1 MRAYGSGDLTPQ
13 MAVLGL
19 MSQGRGSVAAIATR
33 LSREFPHAN
42 YPRNSAHTGL
52 PRLAEKGHVRLV
64 REGEESSE
72 DLYEI
77 TPPGLQHFQDWL
89 HDVAIVP
96 PPLREPLHG
105 KLAFIDLKGI
115 GKGIEMIRVYEDA
128 AASKYGSMH
137 GLVHALSIRDHRGSP
152 SLELDR
158 IRLEYT
164 ATLWGQQTQRLTG
177 LREKLEHLQ
186 SRLAGRGQSDVGV

>member
-1 MRAYGSGDLTPQ
+1 MPTYGSGALKPQ

-19 MSQGRGSVAAIATR
+19 LSQGRGTVASIATR
-33 LSREFPHAN
+33 LSSDFPHAN
-42 YPRNSAHTGL
+42 YAPNSAHTSL
-52 PRLAEKGHVRLV
+52 PRLAEKGHARLV

-72 DLYEI
+72 NLYEI
-77 TPPGLQHFQDWL
+77 TPPGLRHFEEWL

-96 PPLREPLHG
+96 LPLSEPLHG

-115 GKGIEMIRVYEDA
+115 GKAIEMVRVYEEA
-128 AASKYGSMH
+128 AASKYGSIH
-137 GLVHALSIRDHRGSP
+137 GLIHALTIRNLAGSP

-164 ATLWGQQTQRLTG
+164 ATLWGQQAQRLTG

-186 SRLAGRGQSDVGV
+186 SG